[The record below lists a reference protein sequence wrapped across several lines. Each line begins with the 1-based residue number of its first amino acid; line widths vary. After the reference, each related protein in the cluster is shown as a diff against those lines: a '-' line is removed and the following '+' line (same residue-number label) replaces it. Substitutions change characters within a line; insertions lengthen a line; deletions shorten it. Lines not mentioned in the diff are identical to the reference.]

1 MADGKIIYETLL
13 DESGLLKGL
22 DDIEATAGQK
32 LGVVGSAFEKTGG
45 LLTKTFT
52 APIIGAGTAFMATA
66 EATREYRTEMGKLE
80 AAFTTAGFSAEAAKG
95 AYEDIYAVLGEE
107 DTSVEAANHLAKL
120 TSNETCDLDGRYPAR
135 CVRYF
140 RRFVTT

>member
-1 MADGKIIYETLL
+1 MSDGKIIFETLL

-22 DDIEATAGQK
+22 DDVEATANQK

-45 LLTKTFT
+45 IMTKAFT
-52 APIIGAGTAFMATA
+52 GPIVAAGTAFLGTA

-80 AAFTTAGFSAEAAKG
+80 AAFTTAGFSADAAKG

-120 TSNETCDLDGRYPAR
+120 TDNEKELAS
-135 CVRYF
+135 
-140 RRFVTT
+140 